1 MTGLD
6 WIDLES
12 STVTSAAYDPDAE
25 MIYVRFKDGGA
36 YSYDQCPPHVWEEFT
51 APGQSPANF
60 SMRFCDTS
68 RTTSSTT
75 SLTRQMGC
83 RSKRQQ

>member
-12 STVTSAAYDPDAE
+12 STVTSAAYDPDTE
-25 MIYVRFKDGGA
+25 MIYVRFKDGGV

-51 APGQSPANF
+51 APGQSPGKFLNEIL
-60 SMRFCDTS
+60 RYKPYHKLDD
-68 RTTSSTT
+68 
-75 SLTRQMGC
+75 
-83 RSKRQQ
+83 